1 MHSSAAASTGTSAGA
16 STSTIGI
23 GSSGVLLVVLVVVVV
38 LVVREKKARSAAG
51 CKEVEAVSK
60 EVKQQGQGRKTCD
73 ICRIFLK
80 THARVDRSIV

>member
-1 MHSSAAASTGTSAGA
+1 M
-16 STSTIGI
+16 
-23 GSSGVLLVVLVVVVV
+23 VLVVVVV

-73 ICRIFLK
+73 IFF
-80 THARVDRSIV
+80 